1 MTEKVRIDKWL
12 WSVRLFKTRSLS
24 AEACETGK
32 VRIAEQT
39 VKASRTV
46 KIGDVIVV
54 HRGPWQQ
61 TVKVLNV
68 IERRIG
74 AALVKEFME
83 DITPEAELEKFRLY
97 QLAQASFHFKG
108 GEGRPTKKERRDLYD
123 YTTDW

>member
-1 MTEKVRIDKWL
+1 MTEKVRIDKYL
-12 WSVRLFKTRSLS
+12 WSVRLFKTRSLA
-24 AEACETGK
+24 AEACEKGK

-61 TVKVLNV
+61 TVKVLNS

-74 AALVKEFME
+74 AALVKDFME

-97 QLAQASFHFKG
+97 QLAQSSFYFKG
-108 GEGRPTKKERRDLYD
+108 GEGRPTKKERRDLDD
-123 YTTDW
+123 YTSDW

>member
-12 WSVRLFKTRSLS
+12 WSVRLFKTRSLA
-24 AEACETGK
+24 AEACEKGK

-46 KIGDVIVV
+46 KVGDVIVV

-61 TVKVLNV
+61 TVKVLNS

-74 AALVKEFME
+74 AALVKDFME

-97 QLAQASFHFKG
+97 QLAQSSFYFKG
-108 GEGRPTKKERRDLYD
+108 GEGRPTKKERRDLD
-123 YTTDW
+123 DCTSDW

>member
-12 WSVRLFKTRSLS
+12 WAVRLFKTRSLS
-24 AEACETGK
+24 AEACEKGK
-32 VRIAEQT
+32 VSIADQT

-46 KIGDVIVV
+46 KIGDVIVL

-74 AALVKEFME
+74 APLVKEYME
-83 DITPEAELEKFRLY
+83 DYTPASELEKYKIY
-97 QLAQASFHFKG
+97 QLAQSSFHFKG
-108 GEGRPTKKERRDLYD
+108 GEGRPTKKERRDLDD